1 MKILV
6 TGSAGFIGYNI
17 CKKLI
22 NRKNIVYGID
32 NFDNYYSVKYKN
44 QRINDLKKNKNFIF
58 HKIDITNL
66 KQIKNYL
73 KKFNFDIIINLAAQA
88 GVRYSYINPGKYIDT
103 NIRGYLNLILYS
115 KKQKLKKII
124 YASSSSVYGDSINFP
139 LKENEKL
146 SPKNIYGS
154 SKMLNEKISETYS
167 KIYNIP
173 FIGLRFFTIF
183 GEWGRPDMFLFK
195 LFKSY
200 FNKDTFYLNNFGNH
214 ERDFTYI
221 DDVTRSI
228 ELLIN
233 KAPSQNKKS
242 NYKNDSLS
250 SVAPYRIINIGN
262 QKRVYLKNFI
272 NALEKKLDKK
282 AKKNNMS
289 MQKGDVKKTLSNTN
303 LLYQI
308 IKYKSKVKYIDGISR
323 FINWYKKYYK
333 LRFF

>member
-221 DDVTRSI
+221 DDVTNMLVKLTLKKNKGHKVFNISSNNPINIKNIINNFTKDRNIKLKKI
-228 ELLIN
+228 EKN
-233 KAPSQNKKS
+233 KADMLKTHGDNKKILNYLNIKLNKNFEKNFLDTFNWYS
-242 NYKNDSLS
+242 KNYKNKN
-250 SVAPYRIINIGN
+250 IN
-262 QKRVYLKNFI
+262 
-272 NALEKKLDKK
+272 
-282 AKKNNMS
+282 
-289 MQKGDVKKTLSNTN
+289 
-303 LLYQI
+303 
-308 IKYKSKVKYIDGISR
+308 
-323 FINWYKKYYK
+323 
-333 LRFF
+333 

>member
-17 CKKLI
+17 CRKLLEK
-22 NRKNIVYGID
+22 KNIVYGID
-32 NFDNYYSVKYKN
+32 NFDNYYSVKYKKK
-44 QRINDLKKNKNFIF
+44 RINDLKNYKNFIF

-73 KKFNFDIIINLAAQA
+73 IKFNFDIIINLAAQA
-88 GVRYSYINPGKYIDT
+88 GVRYSYINPCKYIDT

-221 DDVTRSI
+221 DDVTNMLVKLTLKKNKGHKVFNISSNNPININNIINNFTKSRNIKLKKI
-228 ELLIN
+228 EKN
-233 KAPSQNKKS
+233 KADMLKTHGDNKKILNYLNIKLNKNFEKNFLNTFNWYS
-242 NYKNDSLS
+242 KNYKNKH
-250 SVAPYRIINIGN
+250 IN
-262 QKRVYLKNFI
+262 
-272 NALEKKLDKK
+272 
-282 AKKNNMS
+282 
-289 MQKGDVKKTLSNTN
+289 
-303 LLYQI
+303 
-308 IKYKSKVKYIDGISR
+308 
-323 FINWYKKYYK
+323 
-333 LRFF
+333 